1 MIKKIF
7 LVVFVLATISSVAQ
21 KSNVSA
27 YSFFG
32 IGDEGASKS
41 VEQASMGGVNVSFS
55 DYNHLTFSNP
65 AGLASL
71 RFTNYAFAVKN
82 QNMSVEN
89 ATDRQSASVS
99 NISYLAVGIPFG
111 KLGGM
116 AFGLIPNSSVGY
128 SLQSNVLDS
137 EGTITE
143 ATLFSGE
150 GGTSKVFLGAGFNV
164 FKGLKL
170 GIQGA
175 YVFGRTEKSV
185 VNQLLGVSRATKYEV
200 ISNVS
205 GASFKIGAQYKTTLN
220 DKMYISGGVVLELK
234 NELESKGDEYLYS
247 VVLSSSEIAKDT
259 ILPKAGESSRIKTLF
274 KKPLKSIIGV
284 GVGENNKWFVG
295 VDYSFRDKVS
305 LTGEVEEF
313 NSKLKYTNSSN
324 VAVGG
329 FYIPKFNSISSYWE
343 RVTYR
348 AGLKLE
354 NNGLMFR
361 STESDSSYTEIKDF
375 GMSFGVGLPIGNQ
388 LSDINIGFELGK
400 RGSTSGDLIKEN
412 YFNFNLSLSLSDK
425 WFKKREIF

>member
-7 LVVFVLATISSVAQ
+7 LVFFVLTTVNSFAQ

-32 IGDEGASKS
+32 IGDESSSKT
-41 VEQASMGGVNVSFS
+41 VEQVSMGGVNVAFS
-55 DYNHLTFSNP
+55 DFNHLTFSNP

-71 RFTNYAFAVKN
+71 RFTNYSFGIKN

-89 ATDRQSASVS
+89 ANDRQSASVS
-99 NISYLAVGIPFG
+99 NISYLAVGIPLG

-128 SLQSNVLDS
+128 SLQSNVLDTD
-137 EGTITE
+137 GTITE

-170 GIQGA
+170 GIQGE
-175 YVFGRTEKSV
+175 YVFGRIEKTV
-185 VNQLLGVSRATKYEV
+185 LTQLIDVSRATKYEV
-200 ISNVS
+200 ITNAS
-205 GASFKIGAQYKTTLN
+205 GASFKIGAQYKTKLN
-220 DKMYISGGVVLELK
+220 DKMYISGGLVLALE
-234 NELESKGDEYLYS
+234 NEIESKGDEYLYS
-247 VVLSSSEIAKDT
+247 VVLSTREIPKDT
-259 ILPKAGESSRIKTLF
+259 ILNRGITTIF
-274 KKPLKSIIGV
+274 NNPLKTSIGV

-295 VDYSFRDKVS
+295 ADYSFRDKVS
-305 LTGEVEEF
+305 LSGDLEKS
-313 NSKLKYTNSSN
+313 NSKFQYTKSSN
-324 VAVGG
+324 IAVGG
-329 FYIPKFNSISSYWE
+329 FYIPKFNSISSYWD

-348 AGLKLE
+348 AGVKME

-361 STESDSSYTEIKDF
+361 ESEAASSFTEIEDF
-375 GMSFGVGLPIGNQ
+375 GMSFGVGLPIGNN
-388 LSDINIGFELGK
+388 LSNVNLGFEVGK
-400 RGSTSGDLIKEN
+400 RGTTAGNLVKEN
-412 YFNFNLSLSLSDK
+412 YFNFNLSLSLTDK